1 MVALADYA
9 SDERTARVMLSM
21 MIEPADR
28 TVGRLL
34 RREGA
39 VETLRLLDA
48 GGSMPGVRAE
58 EASILHHTAQQFA
71 SRGSLGD
78 ELAGLLD
85 GSYAPLIPGDAH
97 WPVSVDALG
106 DRAPYVLWAKGAT
119 SFLAVRPE
127 TRVAITGARG
137 ATSDGHEVA
146 GGRALEAL
154 HVEQRVGY
162 GS

>member
-1 MVALADYA
+1 MVALANYA

-48 GGSMPGVRAE
+48 GGSMPGVQAE
-58 EASILHHTAQQFA
+58 EAAILHHTAQHFA
-71 SRGSLGD
+71 SWGGLGD
-78 ELAGLLD
+78 DLAGALD

-106 DRAPYVLWAKGAT
+106 DRAPYVLWTKGAT
-119 SFLAVRPE
+119 SFLAVRQE
-127 TRVAITGARG
+127 TRVTITGSRRPHGTAPRARRLRG
-137 ATSDGHEVA
+137 TL
-146 GGRALEAL
+146 GGRERA
-154 HVEQRVGY
+154 
-162 GS
+162 